1 MATRPIREPRAPLGS
16 VLMRPIE
23 WAHGRSLRLLEW
35 FNQERWTLA
44 LTLLALAAANLL
56 ILYFFLQGQDNRAI
70 ALVILLLLA
79 PLMWIIPE
87 LSIAVFIIAGSRLI
101 VNAAYFAVGPGGGTG
116 ERTLT
121 VLFFL
126 IVSARAVYEYLRIPA
141 QERPRLL
148 TWLTGAVLL
157 FWVYYMGHV
166 AYIYL
171 FRYHEIPPDSPEAAL
186 GFYRPSVFRYF
197 DSHILWIGIL
207 PLIVLMRDINR
218 AKRSLLIVSL
228 VVGLGVATLV
238 WEYFAPL
245 PEAWKIVFQIRAAM
259 QTEEGYRV
267 REPAVVY
274 LMVALMFTAIYSLG
288 YLNSWRTTVVVGYI
302 LAAVYGVL
310 ITKNRALWASIL
322 PIVPFALLWKPPAVL
337 ARQTTVLVAVGLLLG
352 AGMLNPQFNNIVQQK
367 IEEALERWQR
377 NYAFGGDPRN
387 DPSYQYR
394 LREREAWQV
403 KMNQL
408 TPAQRLIGKGLEEPY
423 GFYVDITALG
433 YSRQYNRV
441 YIEKTNMHFPW
452 LLRQLHIGLIG
463 TALLALAL
471 LAALFRIAWAFLKV
485 NHPFTRAL
493 LMGVGAGTVAA
504 IGYDT
509 IHSNVLAT
517 PLVLP
522 MVLLWSLAELA
533 FHWERTGQLQPPAQ
547 GRQAEGTEGTTASV
561 PA

>member
-1 MATRPIREPRAPLGS
+1 MAIRPIREPRAPLGT

-23 WAHGRSLRLLEW
+23 WAHGQSLRLLEW

-44 LTLLALAAANLL
+44 LTLLALVLANLV
-56 ILYFFLQGQDNRAI
+56 ILFFFLQGQDNRAI
-70 ALVILLLLA
+70 AFVILFLLA
-79 PLMWIIPE
+79 PLMWMIPE

-171 FRYHEIPPDSPEAAL
+171 FRYHEVPPDSPEAVL
-186 GFYRPSVFRYF
+186 GFYRPGVFRYF

-207 PLIVLMRDINR
+207 PLMVLMRDLER
-218 AKRSLLIVSL
+218 AKRALLIVGV

-245 PEAWKIVFQIRAAM
+245 PEAWKIVFQIRAAG
-259 QTEEGYRV
+259 ESAEGYRV

-274 LMVALMFTAIYSLG
+274 LMVAALFTAIYSLG
-288 YLNSWRTTVVVGYI
+288 YVRGWRAGVVVGYI

-310 ITKNRALWASIL
+310 ITKNRALWAAIM
-322 PIVPFALLWKPPAVL
+322 PIVPLALLWKPPAIL
-337 ARQTTVLVAVGLLLG
+337 ARQTAVLAAVGLLLG
-352 AGMLNPQFNNIVQQK
+352 AGMLNPGFYSIVQKNVQ
-367 IEEALERWQR
+367 EALERWQR
-377 NYAFGGDPRN
+377 NYAYGGDPRN
-387 DPSYQYR
+387 DPSYQWR
-394 LREREAWQV
+394 LREKEAWEI
-403 KMNQL
+403 KIS
-408 TPAQRLIGKGLEEPY
+408 RLSPTERLFGKGLEEPY
-423 GFYVDITALG
+423 GFYVDLSTLG
-433 YSRQYNRV
+433 YGPRFTKV
-441 YIEKTNMHFPW
+441 YIEKIGMHFSW
-452 LLRQLHIGLIG
+452 LRRQLAIGIIG
-463 TALLALAL
+463 TALLALTLVVAL
-471 LAALFRIAWAFLKV
+471 VRIAWAFLKV

-509 IHSNVLAT
+509 IHSG
-517 PLVLP
+517 PLDSPPVLP
-522 MVLLWSLAELA
+522 IILLWSLAELA
-533 FHWERTGQLQPPAQ
+533 FHWQRTRQLDHH
-547 GRQAEGTEGTTASV
+547 GRA
-561 PA
+561 

>member
-44 LTLLALAAANLL
+44 LTLLALVLANLV
-56 ILYFFLQGQDNRAI
+56 ILFFFLQGQDNRAI
-70 ALVILLLLA
+70 AFVILLLLA

-171 FRYHEIPPDSPEAAL
+171 FRYHEVPPDSPEAVL
-186 GFYRPSVFRYF
+186 GFYRPGVLRYF

-207 PLIVLMRDINR
+207 PLMVLMRDIER
-218 AKRSLLIVSL
+218 AKRALLIIGV

-259 QTEEGYRV
+259 ETKEGYRV
-267 REPAVVY
+267 RDPAVMY
-274 LMVALMFTAIYSLG
+274 LMVAALFAAIYSLG
-288 YLNSWRTTVVVGYI
+288 YVRGWRAAVVIAYI
-302 LAAVYGVL
+302 LAAVYGIL
-310 ITKNRALWASIL
+310 ITKNRALWAAIT
-322 PIVPFALLWKPPAVL
+322 PIVPLALLWKPPAIL
-337 ARQTTVLVAVGLLLG
+337 ARQTAVLAAVGLLLG
-352 AGMLNPQFNNIVQQK
+352 AGMLNPGFYSTVQKNVQ
-367 IEEALERWQR
+367 EALERWQR
-377 NYAFGGDPRN
+377 NYAYGGDPRN
-387 DPSYQYR
+387 DPSYQGR
-394 LREREAWQV
+394 LRENEAWEV
-403 KMNQL
+403 KMRQL
-408 TPAQRLIGKGLEEPY
+408 SPLERLIGRGLEEPY
-423 GFYVDITALG
+423 GRYLSLAGMG
-433 YSRQYNRV
+433 YGSRFTSV
-441 YIEKTNMHFPW
+441 YIEKIRMHFSW
-452 LLRQLHIGLIG
+452 LRRLLAIGIIG
-463 TALLALAL
+463 TSLLALTLVVAL
-471 LAALFRIAWAFLKV
+471 VRIAWAFLKV

-504 IGYDT
+504 IGYDA
-509 IHSNVLAT
+509 IHSG
-517 PLVLP
+517 PLDSPPVLP
-522 MVLLWSLAELA
+522 IILLWSLAELA
-533 FHWERTGQLQPPAQ
+533 FHWQRTRQLDHH
-547 GRQAEGTEGTTASV
+547 GRA
-561 PA
+561 